1 MPPPL
6 PIPSKAAI
14 HALRGI
20 ALGTSCAIGV
30 IVEDR
35 RRRISTLKTA
45 VSNKEKLKS
54 VKRYHGMAVPSLVQF
69 DEATFTDGDQFQ
81 WHQVED
87 GIARTHNDP
96 RPRSRPRQHSPE
108 DVSSEAKPPACLKS
122 RGVLESSSITTTQAE
137 TSPSQTAQYGIVH
150 PSDSTRRLS
159 GFPEMGFDTHK
170 TWGMYQPTSP
180 APILKPRLN
189 KRAQAVANITSILA
203 SKDEERL
210 DRALKKFS
218 DASLSCYSQRLDEE
232 WFALSIRL
240 SEDCHAKGRLE
251 DAAKLLISL
260 TSAGPLEESQYYA
273 HQPILLINHYL
284 RQVDENGHL
293 PKEAIST
300 ATRIFLAA
308 FKEKPKVHFEELED
322 FGKQLMAQ
330 NLMLGEFRFVHN
342 IYWRV
347 ISVVKNAAEFTG
359 WAIEKLHEHR
369 DHKSVLKYFLLNYS
383 KTSPNNRSYHTTVD
397 CVVSS
402 VEALEGLKAEH
413 VIDAIYRMDCP
424 DEGIIRTR
432 WILKLLHAHWNRNQD
447 FPTLKA
453 LFDGMLSL
461 ELLDKVTHPQR
472 VYRTMVELSIK
483 AEEYDLAR
491 SYYEEL
497 LRKYPEMASDVAL
510 RGHIALPMAKAGDW
524 EGVFNTFVEMQT
536 LKRGKENEYDN
547 AFVPVL
553 KIFAESHPAA
563 DVREFVSK
571 YTSVLGVRMHRYL
584 VTMVANKYGQCHDMT
599 GFVSWLQ
606 YCSKAGYAM
615 DSSFCNSLLHNC
627 RTKWAMPYH
636 ELRALCSEFKKIDA
650 SLVDDTTQRILSQ
663 AALRAGKTARDGGVN
678 RALCPSHIA
687 VDKLAYSGRTANR
700 RDVYE
705 AMNQEISNNKP
716 ATAISIYQRAIKFGM
731 PPCPHCLRLAILATL
746 KNSNNAS
753 ASAMRLIHIA
763 HRRGDDVSSAVSVFI
778 KFQLDNLQAGAA
790 DVLLHMRNLIT
801 QFEAMHI
808 VIGPDV
814 LTHMA
819 MFCVK
824 LGHYEK
830 AVSLCSLAMDKSGTG
845 NLCFSRQCFKA
856 LLMSYPKLLDLKGI
870 KQLIEDLLKSEY
882 AADRSVYLYLKAT
895 TRLVKKMDPDRTID
909 AIVDILEYAKEEVA
923 RRRGETRAEGQHIAR
938 ETLKIMNEALAD
950 MQASESGKGQ
960 VSNSGSKPYEMA
972 AAL

>member
-54 VKRYHGMAVPSLVQF
+54 VKRYHHGMAVPSPVQF
-69 DEATFTDGDQFQ
+69 DEATFIDGDQFQ

-87 GIARTHNDP
+87 DIARTDDGP
-96 RPRSRPRQHSPE
+96 RPRPRPRQHSSE
-108 DVSSEAKPPACLKS
+108 DGSPEAKPSAPLKS
-122 RGVLESSSITTTQAE
+122 GDILESSSITTTQTE
-137 TSPSQTAQYGIVH
+137 TSPPKLLQHGAVH
-150 PSDSTRRLS
+150 PLDSAPRLA
-159 GFPEMGFDTHK
+159 GFPEMEFDAHK
-170 TWGMYQPTSP
+170 TWGIYQPTSP
-180 APILKPRLN
+180 TSPTPIIKSRLN
-189 KRAQAVANITSILA
+189 KRAQAVANITSILG

-218 DASLSCYSQRLDEE
+218 EACLSCYSQHLDEE
-232 WFALSIRL
+232 WIALSIRL
-240 SEDCHAKGRLE
+240 SKDCHAKGRLE

-284 RQVDENGHL
+284 RQADENGHL
-293 PKEAIST
+293 PEEAISA
-300 ATRIFLAA
+300 ATRIFLAE
-308 FKEKPKVHFEELED
+308 FKEKPQVHFEELDD
-322 FGKQLMAQ
+322 FGKHLMAQ
-330 NLMLGEFRFVHN
+330 NLISGEFRAAHN

-347 ISVVKNAAEFTG
+347 IGVAKDAAEFIG

-383 KTSPNNRSYHTTVD
+383 KTSPDIRSYHATVD
-397 CVVSS
+397 CAVSS
-402 VEALEGLKAEH
+402 VEALKGLKAEH
-413 VIDAIYRMDCP
+413 VIDAIYRMGCP
-424 DEGIIRTR
+424 DEDFIQTR
-432 WILKLLHAHWNRNQD
+432 WVMKLLQAHWDRNQD

-461 ELLDKVTHPQR
+461 GLLDKVTHPQG
-472 VYRTMVELSIK
+472 VYRTIVELSIK

-497 LRKYPEMASDVAL
+497 LGKYPEMASDVAL
-510 RGHIALPMAKAGDW
+510 RGHMTLPMAKAGDW
-524 EGVFNTFVEMQT
+524 DGVFNAFVEMQA
-536 LKRGKENEYDN
+536 LKDGQETRYDN
-547 AFVPVL
+547 AFVSIL
-553 KIFAESHPAA
+553 KIFSESHPAA
-563 DVREFVSK
+563 EVRELVSK

-584 VTMVANKYGQCHDMT
+584 VTIVANKYGQCRDAE
-599 GFVSWLQ
+599 GFVSWLR
-606 YCSKAGYAM
+606 YCGEVGFAL

-650 SLVDDTTQRILSQ
+650 SLVDNTTQRILSQ

-678 RALCPSHIA
+678 RALYPSHIA
-687 VDKLAYSGRTANR
+687 VDKFAYAGKTADR
-700 RDVYE
+700 RDIYE

-716 ATAISIYQRAIKFGM
+716 ATAVSIYQRAIKFGM

-746 KNSNNAS
+746 KSSNNAS
-753 ASAMRLIHIA
+753 ASAMKLIHFA
-763 HRRGDDVSSAVSVFI
+763 HRRGEDVTSAVSVFI
-778 KFQLDNLQAGAA
+778 KYQLDNLQAGSAE
-790 DVLLHMRNLIT
+790 VLLHMRNLIT
-801 QFEAMHI
+801 QFEALHI
-808 VIGPDV
+808 IIAPDV

-830 AVSLCSLAMDKSGTG
+830 AVSLCNLAVDKSGTG
-845 NLCFSRQCFKA
+845 NQCFSRQCFRV

-870 KQLIEDLLKSEY
+870 ERLIEDLLKSEY
-882 AADRSVYLYLKAT
+882 DADGAVYLYLKAT
-895 TRLVKKMDPDRTID
+895 TRLIKKMDPDPTVD
-909 AIVDILEYAKEEVA
+909 AIVNVLEHAKEEMA
-923 RRRGETRAEGQHIAR
+923 RRRGETREGGRYIAK
-938 ETLKIMNEALAD
+938 EVLKIMNEALAD
-950 MQASESGKGQ
+950 MLASESGKDLERQ
-960 VSNSGSKPYEMA
+960 QWQ
-972 AAL
+972 

>member
-1 MPPPL
+1 MPLPL

-20 ALGTSCAIGV
+20 ALGASCAIGV

-54 VKRYHGMAVPSLVQF
+54 VKRYHSMAVPSPAQF

-81 WHQVED
+81 WHHVED
-87 GIARTHNDP
+87 GIARTHDGP
-96 RPRSRPRQHSPE
+96 RPRSRSRKHSPE
-108 DVSSEAKPPACLKS
+108 DVSLEAKPPASLKS
-122 RGVLESSSITTTQAE
+122 EGVLESSSTTTTQAE
-137 TSPSQTAQYGIVH
+137 LSPFQTTQYGAVH
-150 PSDSTRRLS
+150 PLDSARRLA
-159 GFPEMGFDTHK
+159 GFSEMGFDAHK
-170 TWGMYQPTSP
+170 TWGMYQPMSP
-180 APILKPRLN
+180 TPILKSRLN
-189 KRAQAVANITSILA
+189 KRAQAVTNITSILA

-218 DASLSCYSQRLDEE
+218 DSCLSCYSQHLDEE
-232 WFALSIRL
+232 WIALSIRL
-240 SEDCHAKGRLE
+240 SKDCHAQGRLE

-260 TSAGPLEESQYYA
+260 ASAGPLEEAQYYA
-273 HQPILLINHYL
+273 HQPISLINHHL
-284 RQVDENGHL
+284 CQVDENGRI
-293 PKEAIST
+293 PKEAISA
-300 ATRIFLAA
+300 ATRIFLVA
-308 FKEKPKVHFEELED
+308 FKEKPQVHFEELGD
-322 FGKQLMAQ
+322 FGKQLMAH
-330 NLMLGEFRFVHN
+330 NLTLGEFRVVHN

-347 ISVVKNAAEFTG
+347 ISVIKNAAEFTG

-383 KTSPNNRSYHTTVD
+383 KTSPDNRSYHATVD

-402 VEALEGLKAEH
+402 VEALGGLKAEH
-413 VIDAIYRMDCP
+413 VLDAIYRTNCP
-424 DEGIIRTR
+424 DGSFIRTR

-453 LFDGMLSL
+453 LFDGMDSL
-461 ELLDKVTHPQR
+461 ELLDKVTHPQV

-483 AEEYDLAR
+483 AEEHDLAR
-491 SYYEEL
+491 SYYEKL
-497 LRKYPEMASDVAL
+497 LEKYPEMTSDVAL
-510 RGHIALPMAKAGDW
+510 RGHMALPMAKAGDW
-524 EGVFNTFVEMQT
+524 DGVFDAFVEMQA
-536 LKRGKENEYDN
+536 LRCGQENEYDD
-547 AFVPVL
+547 AFIPIL

-563 DVREFVSK
+563 EVRGFVSK

-584 VTMVANKYGQCHDMT
+584 VTLVANKYGQCHDMT
-599 GFVSWLQ
+599 GFVSWLK

-636 ELRALCSEFKKIDA
+636 ELRALCSEFKKLDA

-687 VDKLAYSGRTANR
+687 VDKLAYAGRTANR

-716 ATAISIYQRAIKFGM
+716 ATAVSIYQRAIKSGM
-731 PPCPHCLRLAILATL
+731 PPCSHCLRLATLATL
-746 KNSNNAS
+746 KNGNNAS
-753 ASAMRLIHIA
+753 ASAMRLIHAA

-778 KFQLDNLQAGAA
+778 KFQLDNLQAGTA

-808 VIGPDV
+808 VISPDV

-824 LGHYEK
+824 LGHYER
-830 AVSLCSLAMDKSGTG
+830 AVSLCNLAADKSGTG
-845 NLCFSRQCFKA
+845 NLCFSRQCFRA
-856 LLMSYPKLLDLKGI
+856 LLMSYPKLLDLKGME
-870 KQLIEDLLKSEY
+870 QLIEDLLKSEY
-882 AADRSVYLYLKAT
+882 AADRSIYLYMKAT
-895 TRLVKKMDPDRTID
+895 TRLVKKMGPDRTVD

-923 RRRGETRAEGQHIAR
+923 RRRGETRVEGQLIAK

-950 MQASESGKGQ
+950 MQASESGKGH
-960 VSNSGSKPYEMA
+960 SSTKPQEKAMA
-972 AAL
+972 L